1 MTTTVSER
9 GRSIG
14 SLSMV
19 GRPTCPNLSSATESG
34 GQTPGAVAVSLV
46 LLSTPLPRVVA
57 QKKFKFGARRRER
70 GTRRIMGTVRDVR
83 GGQLGVGYRLLLL
96 LLMLS
101 VDRVVVVCCVVR
113 ARCLYPP
120 LTQLSLVVGCCL
132 PSAPS
137 PPPRHFFGISPFCDF
152 RFRRERTN
160 GDHDDDEAPKATNP
174 NESTTRDSGDIHP
187 STFNHSYSL
196 TKDYPSIHL
205 DIVAQGTIQIAHPPR
220 Q

>member
-1 MTTTVSER
+1 MPKSVERNREWRSNSGCSSGQFSTTFH
-9 GRSIG
+9 
-14 SLSMV
+14 
-19 GRPTCPNLSSATESG
+19 
-34 GQTPGAVAVSLV
+34 
-46 LLSTPLPRVVA
+46 STPACRCPKKVQVRRAASGEGDKENYGHSPRCS
-57 QKKFKFGARRRER
+57 GR
-70 GTRRIMGTVRDVR
+70 
-83 GGQLGVGYRLLLL
+83 QLGVGYRLLLL

-101 VDRVVVVCCVVR
+101 VDRVVVACCVVR

-152 RFRRERTN
+152 RFRRERPN